1 MAILQPFYKCFRRL
15 YMKLAVLTYD
25 DKGAFATG
33 NVADENKILDK
44 LLKEIGIPAQ
54 FAVWSDQDVDW
65 SQFTHILIKS
75 PWDYFDRYQE
85 FLKWCHQIKSRGIAV
100 YNDIDTVLWNADKHY
115 LLDIE
120 NKGFPI
126 VPTAFIPAGAA
137 FELYEFFEMFE
148 VDRIVM
154 KPAVSGGSKN
164 TLLLTRDEISSTIE
178 SLRDAMQQED
188 FMVQPFVP
196 EIADIGEFSYIFFN
210 GKFSHAILKSPKA
223 GEFRVQHFFGGSV
236 HPVSPSNWELQYL
249 QSLVDACA
257 PDTLYARVDG
267 IWRAEQFFLM
277 ELELIEPYLFLYTDP
292 LAESNYQNAI
302 KSILI
307 LD

>member
-1 MAILQPFYKCFRRL
+1 
-15 YMKLAVLTYD
+15 MKLAVLTYA

-44 LLKEIGIPAQ
+44 LLKDLGISAE
-54 FAVWSDQDVDW
+54 FKVWTDENVDW
-65 SQFTHILIKS
+65 SKFTHILIKS

-85 FLKWCHQIKSRGIAV
+85 FVKWCQQIKSLDILV
-100 YNDIDTVLWNADKHY
+100 WNDIDTVLWNADKHY

-120 NKGFPI
+120 KKGFLI
-126 VPTAFIPAGAA
+126 VPTAFIPAGAEIA
-137 FELYEFFEMFE
+137 LDTFFDKFE
-148 VDRIVM
+148 VDQLVL

-164 TLLLTRDEISSTIE
+164 TLLIRRDKSSSAIE
-178 SLRDAMQQED
+178 NLKEAMDQED

-196 EIADIGEFSYIFFN
+196 EIADIGEYSYIFFN

-236 HPVSPSNWELQYL
+236 HAVRPSNAELQYL

-302 KSILI
+302 KSKLMK
-307 LD
+307 D

>member
-1 MAILQPFYKCFRRL
+1 MAILQPFCKSYKRL
-15 YMKLAVLTYD
+15 YMKLAVLTYA

-33 NVADENKILDK
+33 NVADENKILDQ
-44 LLKEIGIPAQ
+44 LLKALGISAV
-54 FAVWSDQDVDW
+54 FEVWSDENVDW
-65 SQFTHILIKS
+65 SKYTHILIKS

-85 FLKWCHQIKSRGIAV
+85 FVNWCHRIKSLGILV
-100 YNDIDTVLWNADKHY
+100 WNDIDTVLWNADKHY

-120 NKGFPI
+120 KKGFSI
-126 VPTAFIPAGAA
+126 VPTAFIPAGVDIA
-137 FELYEFFEMFE
+137 LNTFFDMFE
-148 VDRIVM
+148 VDQLVL

-164 TLLLTRDEISSTIE
+164 TLLIRRDEISSAIANLKE
-178 SLRDAMQQED
+178 AMNQED

-196 EIADIGEFSYIFFN
+196 EIADTGEFSYIFFN

-236 HPVSPSNWELQYL
+236 HPVSPSNAELQYL

-292 LAESNYQNAI
+292 LAESKYLNAI
-302 KSILI
+302 RSRLVQV
-307 LD
+307 